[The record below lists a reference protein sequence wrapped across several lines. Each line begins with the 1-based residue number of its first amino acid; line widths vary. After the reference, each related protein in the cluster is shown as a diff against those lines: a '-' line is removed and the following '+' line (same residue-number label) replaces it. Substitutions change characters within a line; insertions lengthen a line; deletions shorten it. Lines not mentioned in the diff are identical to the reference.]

1 LGPPSVI
8 TSGFKNTFMAESS
21 DMTMT
26 KRMVGV
32 SSGMVTWRRLC
43 HGPAPSTVAAS

>member
-8 TSGFKNTFMAESS
+8 TSGFRKTFMAESS

-26 KRMVGV
+26 KRIVGV
-32 SSGMVTWRRLC
+32 RSGMVTWTKAF